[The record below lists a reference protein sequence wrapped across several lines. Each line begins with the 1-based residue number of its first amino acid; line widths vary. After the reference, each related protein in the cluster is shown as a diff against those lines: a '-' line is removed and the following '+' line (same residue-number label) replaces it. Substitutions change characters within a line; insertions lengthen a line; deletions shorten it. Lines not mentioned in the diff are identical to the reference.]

1 MERGTACLVDGGA
14 PRVDPLAT
22 PGLALRTL
30 PTALRG
36 SLVLALDEGAHE
48 APQREFLH
56 LALQTPDPLSR
67 SEFQLALTDP
77 NPGISPEAFPGP
89 SAPVGRA
96 DRSSRR
102 PGGGLTRMIIILRGA
117 AAGAAGLAGRVR
129 P

>member
-30 PTALRG
+30 PTAIRG
-36 SLVLALDEGAHE
+36 SLVLALDEGAHD

-77 NPGISPEAFPGP
+77 DPGISPEAFPGL
-89 SAPVGRA
+89 SAPVGGA
-96 DRSSRR
+96 DRLSRR
-102 PGGGLTRMIIILRGA
+102 PGGGLTRMIILRGA
-117 AAGAAGLAGRVR
+117 AAGAAGLEGRVR